1 MRLPTKNFIAFQ
13 LVFLKVRLHTCAG
26 TLKNS
31 GFSIQTFTNMLS
43 LVKVCMEKSPD
54 SLIFNR
60 MVSIL
65 FANALLC
72 LPANLIS
79 AFILLELFV
88 CFFYFLK
95 ALPTLYL
102 YCVAA

>member
-1 MRLPTKNFIAFQ
+1 
-13 LVFLKVRLHTCAG
+13 
-26 TLKNS
+26 
-31 GFSIQTFTNMLS
+31 MLS